1 MKSPH
6 VVVILLLAAMFS
18 LNLDTAWSETD
29 YTILPLT
36 LPDRVYITNGTNR
49 SLTFSLRVNN
59 GEWKSFELGSGKE
72 GEYKCEKCEGDTK
85 WGFQITTEGR
95 DSIRYRL
102 KRGGQ
107 YVLTWNESSGSF
119 DLIEAR

>member
-1 MKSPH
+1 MKSIR
-6 VVVILLLAAMFS
+6 VVVILLLAATFS
-18 LNLDTAWSETD
+18 LTSDIAWSETD

-36 LPDRVYITNGTNR
+36 LPSRVYITNGTNR
-49 SLTFSLRVNN
+49 SLTFYLRVNN
-59 GEWKSFELGSGKE
+59 GKWKSFELLSGRRD
-72 GEYKCEKCEGDTK
+72 EYKCEKCEGDTK

-95 DSIRYRL
+95 DSVRYRL

-107 YVLTWNESSGSF
+107 YVLTWNESSEIF